1 MRRYEYD
8 TIKGIG
14 QANIAGSLAAP
25 ASTASSQEK
34 ERVTRI

>member
-8 TIKGIG
+8 TTKSIG
-14 QANIAGSLAAP
+14 QANIAGSFAAP
-25 ASTASSQEK
+25 ASTASSKEN